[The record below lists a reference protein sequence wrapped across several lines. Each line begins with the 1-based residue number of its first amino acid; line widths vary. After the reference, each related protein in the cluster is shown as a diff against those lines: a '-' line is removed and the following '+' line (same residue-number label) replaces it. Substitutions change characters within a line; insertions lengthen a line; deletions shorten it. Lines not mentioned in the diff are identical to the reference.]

1 MKYQLSRNYT
11 LKGIYFLV
19 TLMFVA
25 CDQPDSKNTPSKT
38 MTADDS
44 LKINLIGKWGGLG
57 ESIPVWNIM
66 PDSIYYYGRSAA
78 YPYQILNGD
87 FIIYLPESK
96 GVLKH
101 ITVIKDT
108 MSFLD
113 EQNNTIKGYR
123 FTK

>member
-1 MKYQLSRNYT
+1 MKHQSHHNYI
-11 LKGIYFLV
+11 LKRIYFLL
-19 TLMFVA
+19 TLIFAA
-25 CDQPDSKNTPSKT
+25 CDQQDSKNIPSKK
-38 MTADDS
+38 MAADDS

-57 ESIPVWNIM
+57 ESTPVWNIM
-66 PDSIYYYGRSAA
+66 PDSIYYYDRSTA
-78 YPYQILNGD
+78 YPYKILNGD

-96 GVLKH
+96 GVLRH
-101 ITVIKDT
+101 VTVIKDT